1 MAEKEVYR
9 IEIPIVVDDQ
19 TAQVLE
25 KAGLRVTKFE
35 KQVERTRKQIERTTR
50 TRWDVVIGLV
60 DRAST
65 KLREIGSRARS
76 IAGRTYNISL
86 RVLDYATRPLRAIGG
101 MLTSTLGLLGIG
113 ATGWGAVIWPTKL
126 ADELETTRIGFETML
141 KSAKEADKFMQEIQQ
156 FAKDTPFGQKE
167 VVELGKA
174 LLVRGF
180 ERAEVI
186 PMLRIIGDVAAAM
199 GTGTEGIDRMIYAF
213 GQMKALGKVSAEE
226 MNQLTEAGVRAWD
239 YLARGLGKSIAE
251 TRKLSEQGKI
261 AADVAIKHILAGMRE
276 YEGMMEKAAERTVGG
291 LWGQIQDMLQMNVFT
306 RWGQGIQSALV
317 PALKRVV
324 DWIDVN
330 DNAIKRWGDTLERV
344 ARDATQWVVERFSV
358 AFEYV
363 RKNYLENP
371 EFKKLDFQGKIAF
384 VFDDLMKLAKD
395 WYNRE
400 GREQLKEIGKWLGET
415 LADGIEG
422 AAPRIADAAI
432 LLGRVIATTLIE
444 TFLATMKESV
454 WGSIL
459 IGAVTG
465 AAIGGVT
472 GVGALPMAAMGA
484 LGGWWTYQ
492 SRQTTQEF
500 AQRQA
505 EKEAYRSS
513 KEPVKSGIPYRQ
525 EQAMKQLSAISKPSP
540 FLRPT
545 GIPPYRYAD
554 GGPILGPTLLVSAA
568 TGRPYALAGEAG
580 PEWVVPVRRANTGQI
595 KPMSAASATTVTAK
609 AAQTKSV
616 TVNGPLV
623 QMSVTVQGINGE
635 ISDEHMDKLAGRMA
649 DALQEVL
656 ANMA

>member
-330 DNAIKRWGDTLERV
+330 DKAIKRWGDTLERV

-371 EFKKLDFQGKIAF
+371 EFQKLDFQGKITF
-384 VFDDLMKLAKD
+384 VFDDLMRLAND
-395 WYNRE
+395 WYNSKGKQMLQE
-400 GREQLKEIGKWLGET
+400 VGILLGHALANGLEI
-415 LADGIEG
+415 
-422 AAPRIADAAI
+422 AAPRIAEAAVFLGKTLGTAIINAAI
-432 LLGRVIATTLIE
+432 EAITNSRLGNFMLGPLGKISGPTLGWIIDMLRGQNGQGGQTNDRFE
-444 TFLATMKESV
+444 AERRAYQS
-454 WGSIL
+454 SPE
-459 IGAVTG
+459 AVQS
-465 AAIGGVT
+465 AAPT
-472 GVGALPMAAMGA
+472 RKSAAM
-484 LGGWWTYQ
+484 
-492 SRQTTQEF
+492 R
-500 AQRQA
+500 R
-505 EKEAYRSS
+505 
-513 KEPVKSGIPYRQ
+513 
-525 EQAMKQLSAISKPSP
+525 LSQISEPSP
-540 FLRPT
+540 FLRQTTPR
-545 GIPPYRYAD
+545 PPYRYAN

-568 TGRPYALAGEAG
+568 TGQPYALAGEAG
-580 PEWVVPVRRANTGQI
+580 PEWVVPVRRAYAEETTTTLAAV
-595 KPMSAASATTVTAK
+595 PMAAAAAK
-609 AAQTKSV
+609 AVQADKKNI

-623 QMSVTVQGINGE
+623 EMTVMVQGINGE
-635 ISDEHMDKLAGRMA
+635 ISDEQMDKLAGRMA